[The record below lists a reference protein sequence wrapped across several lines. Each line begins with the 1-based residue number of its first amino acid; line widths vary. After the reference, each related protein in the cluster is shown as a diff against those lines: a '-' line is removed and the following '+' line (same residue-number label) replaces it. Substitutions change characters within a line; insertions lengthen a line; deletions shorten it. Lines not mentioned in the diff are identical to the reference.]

1 MGVGLDAMRAAL
13 HGRRGG
19 LAPCDLA
26 GMPPG
31 IWTGRVSAAE
41 ALEPPAP
48 LAAFACRNT
57 RLAELA
63 LRQDGFVA
71 AVEAAVARHGAGR
84 VAVVLGTSTSGI
96 EETERAWAR
105 RAEGARIQ
113 GAEGARIQ
121 GAEGARIQGAEGAR
135 TQGAEGARIQGA
147 EGARIQ
153 GAEGARIQGAEGAPG
168 WRDAGGGLTG
178 YDYARTHD
186 LHALP
191 RYVRARLGLAGP
203 CVSIS
208 TACTSGARAFLDAG
222 TLIAAGLADAA
233 VVGGADTLCRLTLH
247 GFGSLELL
255 AKGPTRPCAEDRDG
269 ISIGEAAAFALL
281 ERAGPDDAGALGL
294 LGAGASSDGHHMSS
308 PHPDGHGAVAAMRA
322 ALDAA
327 GLAPGAIDYVNM
339 HGTGT
344 RANDAMEDRAIA
356 RIFGDTVPC
365 SSTKGWTGHTLGA
378 SGALEAAV
386 AAICVQDGL
395 VPGCLGVERPDPGF
409 AARIVVENHA
419 ARVDRVLSNSFG
431 FGGSNCAL
439 VIGRLP

>member
-1 MGVGLDAMRAAL
+1 MQQLRISAITATSAMGVGLAAMRAAL

-19 LAPCDLA
+19 LVPCDLP

-31 IWTGRVSAAE
+31 IWIGRVRAAE
-41 ALEPPAP
+41 GIDPPVP

-71 AVEAAVARHGAGR
+71 AVDAAVARHGAAR

-96 EETERAWAR
+96 EETEQAWAC
-105 RAEGARIQ
+105 RAEDGAL
-113 GAEGARIQ
+113 A
-121 GAEGARIQGAEGAR
+121 
-135 TQGAEGARIQGA
+135 
-147 EGARIQ
+147 
-153 GAEGARIQGAEGAPG
+153 
-168 WRDAGGGLTG
+168 G
-178 YDYARTHD
+178 YDYGRTHD

-222 TLIAAGLADAA
+222 TLIAAGVADAA
-233 VVGGADTLCRLTLH
+233 VVGGADTLCRLTLN

-255 AKGPTRPCAEDRDG
+255 ARGPTRPCAEDRDG

-281 ERAGPDDAGALGL
+281 ERAGPGDAGALGL

-308 PHPDGHGAVAAMRA
+308 PHPDGHGAVAAMQG
-322 ALDAA
+322 ALDSA
-327 GLAPGAIDYVNM
+327 GLAPAQVGYVNM

-356 RIFGDTVPC
+356 RIFGDAVPC

-378 SGALEAAV
+378 SGALEAAI
-386 AAICVQDGL
+386 AAVCVEDGL
-395 VPGCLGVERPDPGF
+395 VPGCLNVARPDPSF
-409 AARIVVENHA
+409 AARIAVENHNA
-419 ARVDRVLSNSFG
+419 PIDRVLSNSFG

>member
-1 MGVGLDAMRAAL
+1 MQALRITAITATSAMGVGLDAMRAAL

-19 LAPCDLA
+19 LIPCDLP
-26 GMPPG
+26 GMPAG
-31 IWTGRVSAAE
+31 IWIGRVRAAE
-41 ALEPPAP
+41 AVEPPAP

-63 LRQDGFVA
+63 LRQDGFLA
-71 AVEAAVARHGAGR
+71 AVEAAVARHGAAR
-84 VAVVLGTSTSGI
+84 VAVVMGTSTSGI
-96 EETERAWAR
+96 EETEQAWAGR
-105 RAEGARIQ
+105 GAD
-113 GAEGARIQ
+113 GVLA
-121 GAEGARIQGAEGAR
+121 
-135 TQGAEGARIQGA
+135 
-147 EGARIQ
+147 
-153 GAEGARIQGAEGAPG
+153 
-168 WRDAGGGLTG
+168 G

-222 TLIAAGLADAA
+222 TLIAAGLVDAA

-281 ERAGPDDAGALGL
+281 ERAGPGDAGALGL

-322 ALDAA
+322 ALDSA
-327 GLAPGAIDYVNM
+327 GLAPGQIDYVNM

-356 RIFGDTVPC
+356 RLFGDAVPC

-386 AAICVQDGL
+386 AALCVEDGL
-395 VPGCLGVERPDPGF
+395 VPGCLGVDRPDPSF
-409 AARIVVENHA
+409 IARIAVENGA

>member
-1 MGVGLDAMRAAL
+1 MTPLRITAITATSAMGVGLAAMRAAL

-19 LAPCDLA
+19 LAPCALPA
-26 GMPPG
+26 MPPG
-31 IWTGRVSAAE
+31 IWIGRVREAE
-41 ALEPPAP
+41 AIDPPPP
-48 LAAFACRNT
+48 LGAFACRNT

-71 AVEAAVARHGAGR
+71 AVDAAVARHGAGR

-105 RAEGARIQ
+105 AGADRA
-113 GAEGARIQ
+113 
-121 GAEGARIQGAEGAR
+121 
-135 TQGAEGARIQGA
+135 
-147 EGARIQ
+147 
-153 GAEGARIQGAEGAPG
+153 
-168 WRDAGGGLTG
+168 LTG

-281 ERAGPDDAGALGL
+281 ERAGPGDAGALAL

-308 PHPDGHGAVAAMRA
+308 PQPDGHGAVAAMQG
-322 ALDAA
+322 ALDSA
-327 GLAPGAIDYVNM
+327 GLAPGQIGYVNM

-356 RIFGDTVPC
+356 RLFGDAVPC

-386 AAICVQDGL
+386 AAICVEDGL
-395 VPGCLGVERPDPGF
+395 VPGCLGVARPDPSF
-409 AARIVVENHA
+409 TARIAVANA
-419 ARVDRVLSNSFG
+419 AAPVDRVLSNSFG

-439 VIGRLP
+439 VIGRLA

>member
-1 MGVGLDAMRAAL
+1 MTPFRITAITVASAMGVGMQATRDALRD
-13 HGRRGG
+13 RRGG
-19 LAPCDLA
+19 LRPCDLPA
-26 GMPPG
+26 MPAG
-31 IWTGRVSAAE
+31 IWIGRVPEAE
-41 ALEPPAP
+41 AIELPAP

-63 LRQDGFVA
+63 LRQDGFA
-71 AVEAAVARHGAGR
+71 EAVEAAKARHGAAR
-84 VAVVLGTSTSGI
+84 IAVVLGTSTSGI
-96 EETERAWAR
+96 EETERAWTR
-105 RAEGARIQ
+105 RGPDGAL
-113 GAEGARIQ
+113 
-121 GAEGARIQGAEGAR
+121 
-135 TQGAEGARIQGA
+135 
-147 EGARIQ
+147 
-153 GAEGARIQGAEGAPG
+153 PP
-168 WRDAGGGLTG
+168 
-178 YDYARTHD
+178 YDFVRTHD

-191 RYVRARLGLAGP
+191 RYVRARLGLDGP

-208 TACTSGARAFLDAG
+208 TACTSGARSFLDAAA
-222 TLIAAGLADAA
+222 LIEAGFADAA

-255 AKGPTRPCAEDRDG
+255 AQGPTRPCAADRDG
-269 ISIGEAAAFALL
+269 ISIGEAAAFALI
-281 ERAGPDDAGALGL
+281 ERAGPGDAGRIGL

-322 ALDAA
+322 ALDSA
-327 GLAPGAIDYVNM
+327 GLAPDAIDYVNM

-356 RIFGDTVPC
+356 RIFGAAVPC

-378 SGALEAAV
+378 SGALEVAI
-386 AAICVQDGL
+386 AAICVEDGL
-395 VPGCLGVERPDPGF
+395 VPGCLNVDRVDPTF
-409 AARIVVENHA
+409 AAGIVVENRA

>member
-31 IWTGRVSAAE
+31 IWTGRVRAAE

-71 AVEAAVARHGAGR
+71 AVQAAVARHGAGR

-105 RAEGARIQ
+105 RGEG
-113 GAEGARIQ
+113 GVLG
-121 GAEGARIQGAEGAR
+121 
-135 TQGAEGARIQGA
+135 
-147 EGARIQ
+147 
-153 GAEGARIQGAEGAPG
+153 
-168 WRDAGGGLTG
+168 G

-191 RYVRARLGLAGP
+191 RYVRARLGLAGA

-281 ERAGPDDAGALGL
+281 ERAGPGDAGALGL

-327 GLAPGAIDYVNM
+327 GLAAGDIDYVNM

-356 RIFGDTVPC
+356 RIFGDAVPC

-386 AAICVQDGL
+386 AAVCVQDGL
-395 VPGCLGVERPDPGF
+395 VPGCLGVARPDPGF
-409 AARIVVENHA
+409 AARIVVVNHA

-439 VIGRLP
+439 VIGRLA

>member
-1 MGVGLDAMRAAL
+1 MFPLAIRAITATSAMGTGRAATAAAL
-13 HGRRGG
+13 RDRRGG

-26 GMPPG
+26 GMPG
-31 IWTGRVSAAE
+31 GVWIGRVRDAE
-41 ALEPPAP
+41 AVEPPAP

-63 LRQDGFVA
+63 LRQDGFLA
-71 AVEAAVARHGAGR
+71 AVEAARARHGAAR
-84 VAVVLGTSTSGI
+84 IAVVLGTSTSGI

-105 RAEGARIQ
+105 RGPDGALP
-113 GAEGARIQ
+113 A
-121 GAEGARIQGAEGAR
+121 
-135 TQGAEGARIQGA
+135 
-147 EGARIQ
+147 
-153 GAEGARIQGAEGAPG
+153 
-168 WRDAGGGLTG
+168 
-178 YDYARTHD
+178 YDFERTHD

-191 RYVRARLGLAGP
+191 RYVRARLRLSGP

-208 TACTSGARAFLDAG
+208 TACTSGARAFLDAAAM
-222 TLIAAGLADAA
+222 IAAGLVDAA

-281 ERAGPDDAGALGL
+281 ERAGPGDAGGIGL

-308 PHPDGHGAVAAMRA
+308 PHPDGHGAVAAMRG
-322 ALDAA
+322 ALDSA
-327 GLAPGAIDYVNM
+327 GLRPEAIGYVNM

-356 RIFGDTVPC
+356 ALFGAAVPC
-365 SSTKGWTGHTLGA
+365 SSTKGWSGHTLGA
-378 SGALEAAV
+378 SGALEAAI
-386 AAICVQDGL
+386 AAICVEDGL
-395 VPGCLGVERPDPGF
+395 VPGCLGVDRPDPAFASGIAVANR
-409 AARIVVENHA
+409 AARI
-419 ARVDRVLSNSFG
+419 DRVLSNSFG